1 MTSPKLPVTVFG
13 TLQSNLGF
21 PDFGWLL
28 PDVITIADEVDR
40 QLTKTMDSYMNVMRK
55 VGEAWLA

>member
-1 MTSPKLPVTVFG
+1 MTSSKLPVTVFG
-13 TLQSNLGF
+13 TLQSNLSF
-21 PDFGWLL
+21 PDFSWLL

-40 QLTKTMDSYMNVMRK
+40 QLTKTMDSCMNVMRK